1 MLKCK
6 VYYSLLALSY
16 LEVVLWSSCLVV
28 SLLSTTSVE
37 STDSQQY
44 LRRETVNL
52 ECLAGRTQPATSVTH
67 QLFARVRLLLK
78 VVLQVF
84 RAWTLFNHLRS
95 TSLIQNLFAPVGGPL
110 LCNLEAQ
117 QGLPA
122 PYIGV
127 KAII

>member
-6 VYYSLLALSY
+6 IYYSLLALSY

-28 SLLSTTSVE
+28 SLLSSASVE

-52 ECLAGRTQPATSVTH
+52 ECLVGRTQPTKSVTYH
-67 QLFARVRLLLK
+67 LFSRVRLWLK
-78 VVLQVF
+78 VLLQVF

-95 TSLIQNLFAPVGGPL
+95 TSLIRNLLAPVRGPL